1 MNSLTASAPA
11 LYADDSS
18 KFGMPFG
25 SQKLIS
31 DEIENANAAT
41 GHVYVGLADIGG
53 LENAADIRQI
63 RGAEAGVFDPA
74 LMKILAKKYSLGEAG
89 TGTGTGTLD
98 SLYIPDSNSG
108 DNESDVARA
117 CRINLAVA
125 TQAGLKCRSAVWS
138 TVLTLLPKH
147 ASTVNSSFC
156 SRSSVQSMK
165 TVQTAGG
172 ANSIQ
177 NSSSHGAVIDRE
189 QTISG
194 SMSNNVNNNS
204 NDNVDNSSNWNEE
217 EQVPFAS
224 ELLGDILSELLEGG
238 DCQHFTVLCEILRR
252 AGLLQAATLS
262 AGISKVRD
270 KGREKQGLIN

>member
-1 MNSLTASAPA
+1 
-11 LYADDSS
+11 
-18 KFGMPFG
+18 MPFG
-25 SQKLIS
+25 SQKLIKE
-31 DEIENANAAT
+31 EIENANAAT
-41 GHVYVGLADIGG
+41 GHVYVGLADISG

-89 TGTGTGTLD
+89 TGTGSGTMD
-98 SLYIPDSNSG
+98 EFSIPDSNSG

-138 TVLTLLPKH
+138 TVLTLIPKNV
-147 ASTVNSSFC
+147 SIVNNNFC
-156 SRSSVQSMK
+156 SSSSVK
-165 TVQTAGG
+165 TVQTPGG

-177 NSSSHGAVIDRE
+177 NSVPHGTVIDKE
-189 QTISG
+189 QSVSVSI
-194 SMSNNVNNNS
+194 SNNANINNNNS
-204 NDNVDNSSNWNEE
+204 DNADKINNWNQE

-224 ELLGDILSELLEGG
+224 ELLGDILLELLEGG

-262 AGISKVRD
+262 AGISKVRQ
-270 KGREKQGLIN
+270 KEREKQGLIDLI

>member
-1 MNSLTASAPA
+1 
-11 LYADDSS
+11 
-18 KFGMPFG
+18 MPFG
-25 SQKLIS
+25 SQKLIKE
-31 DEIENANAAT
+31 EIENANAAT
-41 GHVYVGLADIGG
+41 GHVYVGLADISG

-89 TGTGTGTLD
+89 TGTGSGTMD
-98 SLYIPDSNSG
+98 EFSIPDSNSG

-138 TVLTLLPKH
+138 TVLTLIPKNV
-147 ASTVNSSFC
+147 STVNNSFC
-156 SRSSVQSMK
+156 SSSSVK
-165 TVQTAGG
+165 TVQTPGG

-177 NSSSHGAVIDRE
+177 NSVPHGTVIDRE
-189 QTISG
+189 QSVSVSI
-194 SMSNNVNNNS
+194 SNNANIIINNN
-204 NDNVDNSSNWNEE
+204 NNNNGDNADKINNWNQE

-224 ELLGDILSELLEGG
+224 ELLGDILLELLEGG

-262 AGISKVRD
+262 AGISKVRQ
-270 KGREKQGLIN
+270 KG

>member
-41 GHVYVGLADIGG
+41 GHVFVGLADIGG

-74 LMKILAKKYSLGEAG
+74 LMKILAKKYSLGEA
-89 TGTGTGTLD
+89 GTGTGTLD

-147 ASTVNSSFC
+147 ANSSFC
-156 SRSSVQSMK
+156 SRSPAQSMK

-270 KGREKQGLIN
+270 KRREKEGLIN